1 MPRLRGMHLDG
12 QIFITSRH
20 NWSLDNDR
28 KSPMRL
34 LLVEDDTM
42 LAQAT
47 ADAARQNAWQ
57 LDHAPDAASARIA
70 LLGHSYDAVVLD
82 LGLPGACGLTVL
94 HAMRSRFDSTPVL
107 ILTARGQLSERIAGL
122 DAGADDYLTKPFQF
136 DKLWARIRAVTRRSR
151 NEVVPI
157 LSSKD
162 IRVDVSKRI
171 VTRAGEPVHTQCT
184 RIPHLGRFAAK
195 TWTGAHTRLSAR
207 ARIRRRKRYRK
218 QHDCGVH
225 PSTTP
230 QAG

>member
-1 MPRLRGMHLDG
+1 
-12 QIFITSRH
+12 
-20 NWSLDNDR
+20 
-28 KSPMRL
+28 MRL

-94 HAMRSRFDSTPVL
+94 RTMRSRFDPTPVL

-136 DKLWARIRAVTRRSR
+136 DELWARIRAVTRRSR

-171 VTRAGEPVHTQCT
+171 VTRAGEPVTHSAHEFRTLVALLQKPGQVLT
-184 RIPHLGRFAAK
+184 RDYLQDVVYG
-195 TWTGAHTRLSAR
+195 GESAIESNTI
-207 ARIRRRKRYRK
+207 AVYIHQLRRKLGEGII
-218 QHDCGVH
+218 QTVH
-225 PSTTP
+225 GHGYLIGD
-230 QAG
+230 A